1 MAPCLPRPV
10 PPAGLGLVASLTIGL
25 VSEEFVVTHKQKKL
39 SETARALLT
48 AASAHDG
55 HLIQPPRLSAAAAR
69 QIVRSLLNAELAA
82 EIPAPAE
89 DAGFAGRQADDGSD
103 LMLRATDLGLACIR
117 DPEGSV
123 SAPHPVETT
132 IIAG

>member
-48 AASAHDG
+48 AASAHYS
-55 HLIQPPRLSAAAAR
+55 HLIQPPRLPAAAAR
-69 QIVRSLLNAELAA
+69 QIVRSLLNTGLAE
-82 EIPAPAE
+82 EVPALI
-89 DAGFAGRQADDGSD
+89 DDQGYVWRQGDDGSD
-103 LMLRATDLGLACIR
+103 RMQRVVTLWPGLIR
-117 DPEGSV
+117 EAEDSV
-123 SAPHPVETT
+123 AAEQTR
-132 IIAG
+132 